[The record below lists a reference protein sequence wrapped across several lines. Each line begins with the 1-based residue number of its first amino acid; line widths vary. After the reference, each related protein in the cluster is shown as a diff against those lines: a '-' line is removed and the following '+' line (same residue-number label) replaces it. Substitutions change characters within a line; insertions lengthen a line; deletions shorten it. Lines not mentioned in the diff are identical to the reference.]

1 MTDQNDPMDTEG
13 HKNQKASDDDVE
25 GHRHLGGGGV
35 AQKASDDDVEGH
47 SMLRSASDEDDT
59 EGHKAIERF

>member
-13 HKNQKASDDDVE
+13 HKN
-25 GHRHLGGGGV
+25 
-35 AQKASDDDVEGH
+35 QKASDDDVEGH